1 MNWLALLKALLRV
14 ASYVSKY
21 VHDEQL
27 LDAGEARALRQ
38 QLEVLNEKV
47 NRAHEARK
55 KSVADSASGGLLNDD
70 GYKRD

>member
-1 MNWLALLKALLRV
+1 MNWLALLKALLQV

-47 NRAHEARK
+47 NRASEARK